1 MLQVHWRPLSEVGCE
16 MIREGNIRRA
26 AVILGMLLL
35 WLGGCASDTDE
46 DSADRGPYFAE
57 RVALVGVADLN
68 VKLARPP
75 MHERGVKSIAVVYKG
90 NGNMALWHNV
100 DAFFEPDVFEEMSS
114 PQLISDSFGENLFVT
129 MINQGG
135 FISARGY
142 SQTHS
147 ELAEYFGQS
156 IWTWSGI
163 RFDEAKSEALVK
175 DLGRRGHDTVL
186 LVKEIDIYEYY
197 NGNKSVK
204 GAKGVLSSETGVAVY
219 ASFQVG
225 LIDTASGELLP
236 LGTQIQASLGEVPN
250 LVGRPGFEA
259 YSTAEKDQILE
270 ALKTLVENNV
280 QQTLRIFKIIPVR
293 GQEFLTWEEL
303 PESDRVRFDYPE

>member
-1 MLQVHWRPLSEVGCE
+1 

-68 VKLARPP
+68 VKLKRPP

-90 NGNMALWHNV
+90 NGKMALWHNV
-100 DAFFEPDVFEEMSS
+100 DGFFAPDVFEEMPSS
-114 PQLISDSFGENLFVT
+114 QLIPDSLGENLFVT

-135 FISARGY
+135 YISARGY

-156 IWTWSGI
+156 MWTWSGI
-163 RFDEAKSEALVK
+163 HFDEAGSAALVK
-175 DLGRRGHDTVL
+175 DLGRRGHDTIL
-186 LVKEIDIYEYY
+186 LVKEIDIYEYFT
-197 NGNKSVK
+197 GNKSIR

-225 LIDTASGELLP
+225 LIDTASGEFRP
-236 LGTQIQASLGEVPN
+236 LGTQIQASLREVPD
-250 LVGRPGFEA
+250 LVGQPGMQTF
-259 YSTAEKDQILE
+259 SAEDRDQIVE
-270 ALKTLVENNV
+270 AIKALVENNV
-280 QQTLRIFKIIPVR
+280 RQTLLIFKVIPIR
-293 GQEFLTWEEL
+293 GQEFMTWEEL
-303 PESDRVRFDYPE
+303 PESEYVGFDYPE